1 MLTLL
6 SGVEH
11 IINSWFPLERDM
23 PSTQSVLG
31 CTMRYKTL
39 TLKLRIQEITLSN
52 KTYNEAEP

>member
-1 MLTLL
+1 
-6 SGVEH
+6 
-11 IINSWFPLERDM
+11 M